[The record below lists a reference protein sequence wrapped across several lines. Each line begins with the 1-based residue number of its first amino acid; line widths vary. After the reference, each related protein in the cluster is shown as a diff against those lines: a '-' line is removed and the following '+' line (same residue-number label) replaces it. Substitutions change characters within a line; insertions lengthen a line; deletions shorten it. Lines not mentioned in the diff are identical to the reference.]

1 MTKTGEA
8 LYQEREKRVTDTIA
22 LKIPDRIPI
31 MLELS
36 YFPAKYCGISYEAAY
51 HDYDLWLNA
60 SRRTVED
67 FNPDIVWL
75 SPFFPGTVFDILKP
89 RQLKLPG
96 QNIPAHQSHRFI
108 EAEFMKPDEYD
119 FFLDD
124 PTDFMLRCFLPRIM
138 GGLEPLSHL
147 PPFSEM
153 THDYREVTTL
163 AEMLVSSETIGA
175 LETLMKAGHEM
186 LKWREQMAAFGA
198 NIENLGVP
206 LHGTITVS
214 MPFDMISY
222 HWRGLLGIYKDMFNQ
237 PDKLIEVLDKL
248 LHIQIEK
255 ALKRAKNGG
264 RKRVFCALHRGSD
277 IFLSPKQ
284 FETFYWPYA
293 KRIVQTLI
301 DEGYTPCLFL
311 EGDYTSRLEYFLE
324 LPSKKVLARMDS
336 SDIKKVKEV
345 FHGHICI
352 MGNVP
357 SSLLQVG
364 TPQDVENYCKK
375 LIDEVGKDGG
385 LIVTPRS
392 SIDEANP
399 ENIKRM
405 VDVTKEYG
413 RYK

>member
-1 MTKTGEA
+1 MAKTRDE

-22 LKIPDRIPI
+22 LKIPDRVPI

-36 YFPAKYCGISYEAAY
+36 YFPAKYCGITCEAAY
-51 HDYDLWLNA
+51 YDYDKWLNA
-60 SRRTVED
+60 YCRTVED
-67 FNPDIVWL
+67 FDPDILWIT
-75 SPFFPGTVFDILKP
+75 PFFPGTVFDLLKP
-89 RQLKLPG
+89 KQLVLPG
-96 QNIPAHQSHRFI
+96 QDISPHQAHRFI
-108 EAEFMKPDEYD
+108 EAEFMKSDEYD
-119 FFLDD
+119 LFLDD
-124 PTDFMLRCFLPRIM
+124 PTDFMLRFYLPRIM
-138 GGLEPLSHL
+138 GALEPFSNL

-163 AEMLVSSETIGA
+163 AETLASPEVIGA
-175 LETLMKAGHEM
+175 LEMLMKAGHEM
-186 LKWREQMAAFGA
+186 LKWHEQRVAFGETV
-198 NIENLGVP
+198 ENLGVP

-237 PDKLIEVLDKL
+237 PDKLLEVLEKL
-248 LHIQIEK
+248 LHIQIKK
-255 ALKRAKNGG
+255 ALIRAKKGG
-264 RKRVFCALHRGSD
+264 RRRVFCALHRGSD

-284 FETFYWPYA
+284 FETFYWPHV
-293 KRIVQTLI
+293 KKIVQALI

-324 LPSKKVLARMDS
+324 FPSRKVLARMDS
-336 SDIKKVKEV
+336 SDINKVKEI

-364 TPQDVENYCKK
+364 SPQEVEDYCKR

-385 LIVTPRS
+385 LIVAPRS

-413 RYK
+413 RYQ